1 MALMELAEAFGVSED
16 ALDGLLP
23 LAMDG
28 RLYLSEGRAVYAL
41 AKEVTLG
48 DGDVIREVRLREP
61 NAGDYIEYNKGMSV
75 SVKEDKSTEVSAVMM
90 TRRTIRAVDRL
101 GSVKGGI
108 GIVERFSVR
117 DIRALEGVCDALG
130 FFE

>member
-16 ALDGLLP
+16 SLDGLLP

-28 RLYLSEGRAVYAL
+28 RLYLSDGRAVYAL

-75 SVKEDKSTEVSAVMM
+75 SVKDGAAEVNAVMM

-101 GSVKGGI
+101 GSVKGGV